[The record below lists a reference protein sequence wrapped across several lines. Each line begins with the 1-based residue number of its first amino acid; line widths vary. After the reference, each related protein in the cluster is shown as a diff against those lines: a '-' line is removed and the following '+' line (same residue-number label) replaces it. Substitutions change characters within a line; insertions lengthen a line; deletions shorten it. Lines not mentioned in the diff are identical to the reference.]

1 MTEENS
7 PKVIHWNNRL
17 EKYFCST
24 GEKAH
29 CMSWL
34 HKRSEALYSLATTFI
49 DLPVIIISGIVGAV
63 SIGTNGLFGPDT
75 SASVILGGLSIF
87 VGILNTIGA
96 YFAWGKRSE
105 LHRVASI
112 QYSKMYRQLNV
123 EMSLP
128 RKERTPPDELLK
140 YVRNEYERLSEIS
153 PLIPRI
159 VIKKFNSLFDGN
171 KDKDE
176 ISRPEEVNGLEKI
189 DIFNEKELQEMA
201 KTEDP
206 VPEEE
211 KPAENL
217 DTIIGVQEGEPV
229 KDEETAV
236 PSPVTVTVSPL
247 PNLEEIVKNT
257 GNKVKGVTW
266 K

>member
-1 MTEENS
+1 MSEEK
-7 PKVIHWNNRL
+7 PERVIHWNKRL
-17 EKYFCST
+17 EEYFSST

-34 HKRSEALYSLATTFI
+34 HKRSEAVYSLATTFI

-63 SIGTNGLFGPDT
+63 SIGTDGLFGPET
-75 SASVILGGLSIF
+75 AAPVVLGGLSIF

-112 QYSKMYRQLNV
+112 QYAKMYRQMNV

-128 RKERTPPDELLK
+128 RHERTSPDELLK

-153 PLIPRI
+153 PLIPKT
-159 VIKKFNSLFDGN
+159 VIKKFNQLF
-171 KDKDE
+171 KEEKE
-176 ISRPEEVNGLEKI
+176 ISQPEEVNGLEKI
-189 DIFNEKELQEMA
+189 TIFNEEDLEEMA
-201 KTEDP
+201 KIEDP
-206 VPEEE
+206 VESVETLETVIGVEEQ
-211 KPAENL
+211 PAE
-217 DTIIGVQEGEPV
+217 EG
-229 KDEETAV
+229 KDDAV
-236 PSPVTVTVSPL
+236 PYPPAVSPL
-247 PNLEEIVKNT
+247 PDLEEIVKKT
-257 GNKVKGVTW
+257 AKPLTW